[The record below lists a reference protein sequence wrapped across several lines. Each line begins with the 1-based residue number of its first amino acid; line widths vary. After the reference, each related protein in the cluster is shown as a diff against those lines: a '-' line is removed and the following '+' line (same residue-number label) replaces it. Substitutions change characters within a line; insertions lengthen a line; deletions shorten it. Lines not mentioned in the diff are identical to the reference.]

1 MKKLI
6 IGLFAAILMGSG
18 LVAFTGGS
26 AIAACPYT
34 GCVSTNTVVFG
45 DTSLERGDRPVSHVK
60 VKTDGNAT
68 PKGSIKMIYDR
79 VKGGFHRTKTVDY
92 NGGKIQVVGPRLKKL
107 GRYIVTAKFIPNEGS
122 VFGRSSDSYSLRV
135 RRG

>member
-6 IGLFAAILMGSG
+6 IGLFAAILMGTG

-34 GCVSTNTVVFG
+34 GCVDTNTNASG
-45 DTSLERGDRPVSHVK
+45 DTSLERGDRPVTTVK

-68 PKGSIKMIYDR
+68 PKGDIKVIYQR
-79 VKGGFHRTKTVDY
+79 IKGGFYRTKTVAY
-92 NGGKIQVVGPRLKKL
+92 SGGKIEITGPRLRKL
-107 GRYIVTAKFIPNEGS
+107 GRYTITTKYIP
-122 VFGRSSDSYSLRV
+122 RSSSVYDRSRDSYKVRV
-135 RRG
+135 TRG

>member
-26 AIAACPYT
+26 AVAACPYT
-34 GCVSTNTVVFG
+34 GCVDTTTNASG
-45 DTSLERGDRPVSHVK
+45 DTSLERGDRPVTTVK

-68 PKGSIKMIYDR
+68 PKGDIKMIYQR
-79 VKGGFHRTKTVDY
+79 VKGGFYRTKTVSY
-92 NGGKIQVVGPRLKKL
+92 SGGKVEITGPRLKKL
-107 GRYIVTAKFIPNEGS
+107 GRYTVTAKFIPNDNS
-122 VFGRSSDSYSLRV
+122 VFARSSDSYSLRV